1 MSGRRVT
8 WRGSRDPQPSGCR
21 SKAASADAATIST
34 ISSLVD
40 YTGQR
45 LSIRS
50 SSDLG
55 VGSTLMPRKS
65 KNIGSRATR
74 LDAPLDTFDDE
85 GVRLAMLAALEAVYE
100 LFPHITLPQYLIS
113 LEVRKAEREGSP
125 HTLASIV
132 KKLKMPFST
141 VSRVVWSLTAE
152 GGDIGIVRY
161 LNHPTDRR
169 KKLLVINE
177 RNEPDE
183 IPRAISRA
191 MLAYYGEAVR
201 QLRGSS

>member
-1 MSGRRVT
+1 MDG
-8 WRGSRDPQPSGCR
+8 
-21 SKAASADAATIST
+21 
-34 ISSLVD
+34 
-40 YTGQR
+40 
-45 LSIRS
+45 
-50 SSDLG
+50 
-55 VGSTLMPRKS
+55 
-65 KNIGSRATR
+65 
-74 LDAPLDTFDDE
+74 PLDTFDDE

-113 LEVRKAEREGSP
+113 LEVRKAERDGSP

-141 VSRVVWSLTAE
+141 ASRVVWALTEE
-152 GGDIGIVRY
+152 GGDIGLIRY

-177 RNEPDE
+177 RNEPKE

-191 MLAYYGEAVR
+191 MLAYYGDTVR